1 MISRFL
7 TMGWTYNGKCITE
20 LSDMPEGTFG
30 FIYKITNG
38 KTGEY
43 YIGKKQVVSIRKRKF
58 GKREIAKLTDKRMKR
73 YEMVQKE
80 SNWHD
85 YRSSNPTVQLWF
97 HENEMALQQE
107 PRGEI
112 NDTLNLEILKFCK
125 TKKALTYY
133 ELQEQFSHD
142 VLGDELSLNDNLLGK
157 FFRKDLEIT
166 E

>member
-38 KTGEY
+38 NTGEY

-80 SNWHD
+80 AKWQD

-97 HENEMALQQE
+97 HSNALALEQE
-107 PRGEI
+107 PRGKI
-112 NDTLNLEILKFCK
+112 NDTLKLEILKFCK
-125 TKKALTYY
+125 TKKGLTYY
-133 ELQEQFSHD
+133 ELQEQFQHE
-142 VLGDELSLNDNLLGK
+142 VLSDELALNDNLLGK
-157 FFRKDLEIT
+157 FFRKDLEL
-166 E
+166 

>member
-7 TMGWTYNGKCITE
+7 TMGWNFNGRPITE
-20 LSDMPEGTFG
+20 ISDMPEGTIG

-38 KTGEY
+38 QTGQY
-43 YIGKKQVVSIRKRKF
+43 YIGKKSLYSHRTLPPLKGYKRKRKV
-58 GKREIAKLTDKRMKR
+58 I
-73 YEMVQKE
+73 KE
-80 SNWHD
+80 SKWQD
-85 YRSSNPTVQLWF
+85 YRSSNASVQLWF
-97 HENEMALQQE
+97 HSNTLSMEQE

-112 NDTLNLEILKFCK
+112 NDRLELRILRFCK

-133 ELQEQFSHD
+133 ELQEQFSHN
-142 VLGDELSLNDNLLGK
+142 VLADKLSLNDNLLGK

>member
-1 MISRFL
+1 MTSRFL
-7 TMGWTYNGKCITE
+7 TMTWTYNGRCITE

-58 GKREIAKLTDKRMKR
+58 GKKEIAKLTDKRMKR
-73 YEMVQKE
+73 YEMVEKE
-80 SNWHD
+80 SNWVD

-97 HENEMALQQE
+97 HSNAMALEEE

-112 NDTLNLEILKFCK
+112 NDTLELKILRFCK

-133 ELQEQFSHD
+133 ELQEQFSHN
-142 VLGDELSLNDNLLGK
+142 VVEDELSLNDNLLGK
-157 FFRKDLEIT
+157 FFRKDLDN
-166 E
+166 